1 MDSPDVAMKP
11 NNWLGNYPRLCI
23 KTAHQQVKSMR
34 AFRGTTPRFKRCSAK
49 FYRLTPRSGLHL
61 NYRPFQP
68 NITKATNK

>member
-34 AFRGTTPRFKRCSAK
+34 AFRGTTPPKRCSRNACLTLGWGWGPAERAK
-49 FYRLTPRSGLHL
+49 PGDHY
-61 NYRPFQP
+61 
-68 NITKATNK
+68 A